1 MFVHTESVR
10 EEIITQN
17 IKKTKMIHT
26 HTNIY
31 IYIYEYIE
39 KIKLGGKKGSIWT
52 FDMRGD
58 THERIHHHR
67 VNTKQFPS
75 FNCKHKDQFGF
86 LPLLLFLFFFL
97 FWPAFCLDLLPEIWY
112 KSDRN
117 DSLFGRERERERERE
132 KEREKGKMRG
142 KKNEMKAFWADGSA
156 MIYPVVLGLNQTKWW
171 IQRKLMKP
179 PPTTVD
185 RRTRT
190 GQWIAS
196 N

>member
-132 KEREKGKMRG
+132 RKRERKGKWEER
-142 KKNEMKAFWADGSA
+142 KMKWRPFELMAARWFIRSFWALIKRNDEFRG
-156 MIYPVVLGLNQTKWW
+156 NWW
-171 IQRKLMKP
+171 NLHQRLLIGG
-179 PPTTVD
+179 
-185 RRTRT
+185 RARAN
-190 GQWIAS
+190 G
-196 N
+196 